1 MNARNDNNN
10 FHSNEYKKS
19 KPREKWRTFPFKND
33 DGGKMKKLMKILY
46 FQLRVEKDCKGALVE
61 NVW

>member
-10 FHSNEYKKS
+10 FHSNEYKKN

-46 FQLRVEKDCKGALVE
+46 FQLRVKKDS
-61 NVW
+61 